1 LTPGADPVNKV
12 TIVPHGQALG
22 VTEQRPMDDR
32 RNYPLDYLVGRL
44 TVMLGGRA
52 AEEIAF
58 GQPTTGAEAD
68 LKQATQLARRM
79 VGLWGMSE
87 ELGPVSYGV
96 GETQPFLGRELAAP
110 KEFAEATA
118 ARIDA
123 AVASYISAA
132 HDQARAILSRERA
145 SLDALAAELVS
156 VEAVTGKRIDEI
168 LRKAGAQ
175 LPAVP
180 PGSAVAPHVEPA
192 PPRTKPPVAASRAVR
207 RSRRIDDGKEPPL

>member
-1 LTPGADPVNKV
+1 V

-32 RNYPLDYLVGRL
+32 RNYPLDYLEGRL
-44 TVMLGGRA
+44 AVMLGGRA

-58 GQPTTGAEAD
+58 SQPTTGSESD

-79 VGLWGMSE
+79 VGLWGMSV

-110 KEFAEATA
+110 KEFAEATG

-123 AVASYISAA
+123 AVAAYISAA
-132 HDQARAILSRERA
+132 HDQAQALLGRERA
-145 SLDALAAELVS
+145 ALDALAEELVAH
-156 VEAVTGKRIDEI
+156 EMVTARRLDEI
-168 LRKAGAQ
+168 LAEAGAH
-175 LPAVP
+175 LPDADP
-180 PGSAVAPHVEPA
+180 QSGP
-192 PPRTKPPVAASRAVR
+192 TPPVAAPQPMPKPRVAAVRAVR
-207 RSRRIDDGKEPPL
+207 RQRG